1 MEGPK
6 GLLFYLGDGDFA
18 LRKNPIKKTKI
29 GLIAGG
35 TGITPCFQI
44 IQSSSLAKDAL
55 SIVMLYSNKTES
67 DILLKEELE
76 FYSKI
81 NAEHF
86 KIFHTLTRQEEGAS
100 WIGFKGRI
108 TDNMI
113 QTCGFPE
120 PSPETLICY
129 CGPAAFNKTV
139 EDIMV
144 KLGYSKDMLHKF

>member
-6 GLLFYLGDGDFA
+6 GLLFYFGDGDFA

-86 KIFHTLTRQEEGAS
+86 KIFHTLTR
-100 WIGFKGRI
+100 
-108 TDNMI
+108 
-113 QTCGFPE
+113 
-120 PSPETLICY
+120 
-129 CGPAAFNKTV
+129 
-139 EDIMV
+139 
-144 KLGYSKDMLHKF
+144 